1 MSSSARLC
9 RIQPWEVPYIWEF
22 VEKDLSRAIVHNNG
36 ESDMADLW
44 RSLVTGSQTLWVV
57 WDGLEIQACFT
68 AFVNDYEKKRVFF
81 VCLLAGRGMRE
92 FVKLEPELAEYA
104 RSIGCQAIESFV
116 IPRVAA
122 MMQRVI
128 PIYKNTHQIMVRE
141 L

>member
-22 VEKDLSRAIVHNNG
+22 VEKDLARAIVHNNN

-44 RSLVTGSQTLWVV
+44 RSLVTGSHTLWVV
-57 WDGLEIQACFT
+57 WDGLDIQACLT
-68 AFVNDYEKKRVFF
+68 TFVCDYEKRRSLFI
-81 VCLLAGRGMRE
+81 CLLAGRGMKD
-92 FVKLEPELAEYA
+92 FIKLEPELAEFA
-104 RSIGCQAIESFV
+104 KSIGCQAIESLV

-128 PIYKNTHQIMVRE
+128 PAYKNTHQKMVRE